1 MFLHELQTIIH
12 KFNSISGLRAV
23 VAGGCLRDLL
33 YGKES
38 KDIDLFVVV
47 PEDFPYKTS
56 IDLAQALADELNGC
70 HSLLDCLASPSVH
83 PKGSS
88 TYDDFKLR
96 KEVLHVVG
104 IPATTEIPTIDIIYM
119 NEDAVGTKNVSDT
132 FDFTINMVEYD
143 GHTLY
148 KSNGFIDTMNTKNIR
163 QVRDN
168 VDCNAERTQKRI
180 EKLSNKFPEHT
191 WTFLNNSELPKTTTS
206 TLICPTAL
214 TGE

>member
-1 MFLHELQTIIH
+1 MFLHDLTTIIH
-12 KFNSISGLRAV
+12 KFNSISGLRSV

-47 PEDFPYKTS
+47 PEDFPYAKS
-56 IDLAQALADELNGC
+56 IELAQALSDELNGAYT
-70 HSLLDCLASPSVH
+70 LEAQTVSPSVH

-96 KEVLHVVG
+96 REVLHVVG
-104 IPATTEIPTIDIIYM
+104 IPATSDNKTIDIIFM
-119 NEDAVGTKNVSDT
+119 NEDAVGAKNVSDT
-132 FDFTINMVEYD
+132 FDFTINMVEFD
-143 GHTLY
+143 GYTLY

-180 EKLSNKFPEHT
+180 EKLSTKFPEHT
-191 WTFLNNSELPKTTTS
+191 WTFLNNSELPKTTT
-206 TLICPTAL
+206 L
-214 TGE
+214 TSISLTPLKGV